1 MINQWTTLVDM
12 VRWRA
17 LHQPDMVAHTF
28 LMDDIREES
37 SINYRELDRQA
48 RSIAAWLQSL
58 KLAGERIL
66 LLYPPGLEFISAFW
80 GCLYAGAIAI
90 PLPTINVARPNRW
103 LNKLRSIID
112 DAQPQVCLT
121 TGRSLTRLENLLLQV
136 PDLRSIKWLATEEF
150 ESNLAE
156 RWAPSALTGPTL
168 AYLQY
173 TSGSTSNPK
182 GVMITHDNVLHN
194 LEDFRSALQHTPE
207 TSIVSWLPHCHDLGL
222 VYGILM
228 PTYAGISGY
237 LMSPPSFIQQP
248 LRWLLA
254 LSHYKATHSAAPN
267 FAYEYCIAKF
277 KPEKCI
283 DLDLSNWR
291 VTINGAEPIRIST
304 IKRFSET
311 FAPYNFRRLTF
322 RPAYGLAEATLV
334 VSVVQ
339 EPKSLEVCRGRANE
353 LGKHAIVEVAEE
365 ESNESGGG
373 ISSFVGCGYN
383 ASSMTIAVVHPD
395 SLTRCLP
402 GEVGEIWVA
411 GPSIAQGYWNKP
423 HETENIFQAHIAET
437 GEGPYLRT
445 GDLGFLKNGQLFVT
459 GRLKDLIIIDGS
471 NHYPQ
476 DIEQTVERCHPAIRS
491 SCCAAFSIVVNG
503 EERLVV
509 AAEVDRQYCPERRHA
524 PGKPDANSEHRS
536 AIAAEIVED
545 IRRAIAEDH
554 DLNTYAVVLLKN
566 GSIPKTSSGKIQR
579 HACRSGYLTGALDVW
594 GD

>member
-1 MINQWTTLVDM
+1 MVNQWTTLVDM

-28 LMDDIREES
+28 LVDGAMEES
-37 SINYRELDRQA
+37 SINYGEMDRQA

-58 KLAGERIL
+58 KLAGERVL
-66 LLYPPGLEFISAFW
+66 LLYPPGLEFISAFC
-80 GCLYAGAIAI
+80 GCLYAGAIAV
-90 PLPTINVARPNRW
+90 PLSTINIARPNRW
-103 LNKLRSIID
+103 AHKLRSITD
-112 DAQPQVCLT
+112 DTEPRVCLT
-121 TGRSLTRLENLLLQV
+121 VGRSLTKLENLLSQA
-136 PDLRSIKWLATEEF
+136 PNLRSIKWLATEEL
-150 ESNLAE
+150 ESNLAD
-156 RWAPSALTGPTL
+156 RWAPSALTGSIP

-194 LEDFRSALQHTPE
+194 LEDVRRAVQNTPE
-207 TSIVSWLPHCHDLGL
+207 TSIVSWLPHFHDMGL
-222 VYGILM
+222 IYGILM
-228 PTYAGISGY
+228 PIYCGISGY

-248 LRWLLA
+248 LKWLLA
-254 LSHYKATHSAAPN
+254 MSHYKATHTAAPN
-267 FAYEYCIAKF
+267 FAYEYCVAKF
-277 KPEKCI
+277 KPEKCV

-291 VTINGAEPIRIST
+291 VAINGAEQIRIST
-304 IKRFSET
+304 IERFSET
-311 FAPYNFRRLTF
+311 FAPYNFRRTTF
-322 RPAYGLAEATLV
+322 CPSYGLAEATLA

-339 EPKSLEVCRGRANE
+339 EPKLPEVCRGRANE
-353 LGKHAIVEVAEE
+353 LGKHAMAEVAED
-365 ESNESGGG
+365 ESAKNGSG
-373 ISSFVGCGYN
+373 ISSFVGCGHN
-383 ASSMTIAVVHPD
+383 VSSTTIAVVHPD
-395 SLTRCLP
+395 SFTRCLP

-423 HETENIFQAHIAET
+423 YETEMVFQAYIANT

-476 DIEQTVERCHPAIRS
+476 DIEQTVERCHPAIRAG
-491 SCCAAFSIVVNG
+491 CCAAFSIVVND

-509 AAEVDRQYCPERRHA
+509 AAEIDRQYSLERRRA

-536 AIAAEIVED
+536 AIATEIVED
-545 IRRAIAEDH
+545 IRRGVAEDH
-554 DLNTYAVVLLKN
+554 DLNAYAVVLLKT
-566 GSIPKTSSGKIQR
+566 GTIPKTSSGKIQR